1 MRVVLNEQRLKRY
14 LNIAKWA
21 SLSGL
26 VLFFGGLY
34 LTLGANENPSWA
46 PWAMAAVL
54 LGFLVTQVGLYYGN
68 RYGRMPRVDQLLN
81 RALKGLSHDYVLYH
95 YATPASHVL
104 VGPAGIWVF
113 IPKYQRGKISY
124 RKGRWRQSG
133 GPLLW
138 YLRIFSQEGLGR
150 PDLEI
155 RDEVEAVKQVL
166 QNLFDEDEMPPI
178 EPVLVFTN
186 PKAELVDVD
195 QAPVATLKIDDLR
208 AYLKP
213 KLKRRVL
220 TGTQLRRIREALERA
235 GMDHGQG
242 DGAQE
247 KPAAASKR
255 PSSKS

>member
-14 LNIAKWA
+14 LQVAKWA
-21 SLSGL
+21 SLAGL

-34 LTLGANENPSWA
+34 LTLGADQNPSWA
-46 PWAMAAVL
+46 PWALAAVL
-54 LGFLVTQVGLYYGN
+54 LGFLVTQVGIYYGN
-68 RYGRMPRVDQLLN
+68 RYGRMPRVDQLLT
-81 RALKGLSHDYVLYH
+81 RALKGLPHTYTLYH
-95 YATPASHVL
+95 YVTPASHVL

-133 GPLLW
+133 GLLLW

-155 RDEVEAVKQVL
+155 EDEVRAVRQVVE
-166 QNLFDEDEMPPI
+166 QVFDDPDQRPPI
-178 EPVLVFTN
+178 QPVLVFTN

-195 QAPVATLKIDDLR
+195 QAPVPTLKVEDLK

-213 KLKRRVL
+213 HLKRRVL
-220 TGTQLRRIREALERA
+220 NSSQLKRLCQALETA
-235 GMDHGQG
+235 GMSH
-242 DGAQE
+242 E
-247 KPAAASKR
+247 RERK
-255 PSSKS
+255 SS